1 MARIR
6 KSAAALFDS
15 ITLEG
20 NLITP
25 AMLAHIAAREAGNQ
39 TETDYGVLKGLT
51 LRDEIARY
59 FRIGQALFTELF
71 ASPTPS
77 TSATITFVESLM
89 RDVFGFSDVRRIGT
103 RLHGERV
110 FAVTLE
116 GQGGRVPMV
125 AVPPADDLD
134 HATVNLAG
142 DGRRRSAASSV
153 QDWLNA
159 NDDARWGFCCN
170 GERLRLVRDNA
181 SLTRPAYVEAN
192 LRQLFDGED
201 FADFAALW
209 LLVHAT
215 RFGTADSPVADCALE
230 RWREVGSKQGEAAR
244 ERLRDGVK
252 AALLALG
259 NGFLAHQDNGALRE
273 RVIKG
278 QLALLEFFGQLLR
291 LVYRLIF
298 LLAAEDRGL
307 LHPPGTSP
315 SIRKLYADGYSVGS
329 LRDSAVRRAGWNR
342 YYDRWEG
349 LLITF
354 VALARG
360 ESQLGLPALGGIFD
374 HGVIPDLES
383 VRLSNRFLMDAIY
396 RLAWLKD
403 SDKPNPG

>member
-6 KSAAALFDS
+6 KSAASLFDS

-20 NLITP
+20 NLISP

-39 TETDYGVLKGLT
+39 AETDYGVPKGLT

-59 FRIGQALFTELF
+59 FRIGQALFAGLF

-77 TSATITFVESLM
+77 KSASISFVESLM
-89 RDVFGFSDVRRIGT
+89 REVFGFSDVRRIGT
-103 RLHGERV
+103 RLHGERI

-116 GQGGRVPMV
+116 GHGGRVPMV
-125 AVPPADDLD
+125 VVPPADDLD
-134 HATVNLAG
+134 HATVHIPG

-181 SLTRPAYVEAN
+181 SLTRPAYVEVN

-209 LLVHAT
+209 LLIHAT
-215 RFGTADSPVADCALE
+215 RFGTTDSPVADCALE

-259 NGFLAHQDNGALRE
+259 NGFLVHQDNGALRE
-273 RVIKG
+273 RVIKD
-278 QLALLEFFGQLLR
+278 QLPLPEFFGQLLR

-307 LHPPGTSP
+307 LHPPGASA
-315 SIRKLYADGYSVGS
+315 SVRKLYADGYSVGS
-329 LRDSAVRRAGWNR
+329 LRDSAIRRAAWER
-342 YYDRWEG
+342 YHDRWEG

-354 VALARG
+354 AALAQG
-360 ESQLGLPALGGIFD
+360 EPQLGLPALGGIFD
-374 HGVIPDLES
+374 
-383 VRLSNRFLMDAIY
+383 
-396 RLAWLKD
+396 
-403 SDKPNPG
+403 